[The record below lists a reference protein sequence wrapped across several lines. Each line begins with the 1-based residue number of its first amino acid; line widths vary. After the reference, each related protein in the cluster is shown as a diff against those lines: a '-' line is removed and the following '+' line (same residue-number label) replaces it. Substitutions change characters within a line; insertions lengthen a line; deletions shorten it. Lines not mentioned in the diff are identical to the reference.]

1 MFLHV
6 IAGRVQ
12 QEAQS
17 IGGGQDGPRAHQHT
31 VHEIEE
37 GAVPGGTTWG
47 RVIHPAPSGQGNL
60 VDWERREGGRWVE
73 EGEGGAGRRE
83 REVGGGGS
91 GKWE

>member
-17 IGGGQDGPRAHQHT
+17 IGGSQDGPRAHQHT

-47 RVIHPAPSGQGNL
+47 RVIHPAPTGQGNL
-60 VDWERREGGRWVE
+60 VD
-73 EGEGGAGRRE
+73 
-83 REVGGGGS
+83 
-91 GKWE
+91 